1 MAQASKPSAPPYIA
15 SYVSYVDKSQW
26 PSMRVVR
33 FPGLSN
39 ILLLQGPRRPGS
51 GSVLETYMRHEHDA
65 YRKRDC
71 DMLGAGMPKEP
82 QLHPMEVV
90 AGSGSWSR
98 SWSRF
103 GPCESRWAL
112 ARATLQPN
120 TKVQMQEATLQ
131 PILHWLLGNNI
142 LSYAHAQYGVCSC
155 SVWCCSVWCC
165 FFRLP

>member
-1 MAQASKPSAPPYIA
+1 
-15 SYVSYVDKSQW
+15 
-26 PSMRVVR
+26 
-33 FPGLSN
+33 
-39 ILLLQGPRRPGS
+39 
-51 GSVLETYMRHEHDA
+51 
-65 YRKRDC
+65 
-71 DMLGAGMPKEP
+71 MLGAGMPKEP

-131 PILHWLLGNNI
+131 PNTKSYAHGQYARGHTTTKYYTGSWGTIYCRMLM
-142 LSYAHAQYGVCSC
+142 LSMVCAHAQYGVAQYG
-155 SVWCCSVWCC
+155 VA
-165 FFRLP
+165 FFDCPE